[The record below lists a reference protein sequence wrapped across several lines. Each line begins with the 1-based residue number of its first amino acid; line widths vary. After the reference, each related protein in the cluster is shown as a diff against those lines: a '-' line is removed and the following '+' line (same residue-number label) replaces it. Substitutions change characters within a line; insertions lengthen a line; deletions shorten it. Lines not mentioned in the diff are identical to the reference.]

1 MSLFLRIC
9 SILLYIAFVV
19 LAYYVAV
26 WVLHMLGIQVPEHI
40 LRQLVEDRSMTDLFR
55 ASFKRIV
62 EIIIAIVVAF
72 FLMYLA
78 RGWIV

>member
-26 WVLHMLGIQVPEHI
+26 WVLKMLGIDVPDHI
-40 LRQLVEDRSMTDLFR
+40 MKVIFV
-55 ASFKRIV
+55 IV
-62 EIIIAIVVAF
+62 ALIAIIGA
-72 FLMYLA
+72 LS
-78 RGWIV
+78 GKWDNWWKT

>member
-26 WVLHMLGIQVPEHI
+26 WVLHMLGITVPEHI
-40 LRQLVEDRSMTDLFR
+40 LRVIFV
-55 ASFKRIV
+55 IV
-62 EIIIAIVVAF
+62 ALLAIIGA
-72 FLMYLA
+72 LSG
-78 RGWIV
+78 RWDNWWKQTS

>member
-26 WVLHMLGIQVPEHI
+26 WVLAMLGIQVPGAYLESHLCDCCATSNHWGI
-40 LRQLVEDRSMTDLFR
+40 KRAMGQLVEIFDMMIQVS
-55 ASFKRIV
+55 
-62 EIIIAIVVAF
+62 VVN
-72 FLMYLA
+72 
-78 RGWIV
+78 RHR